1 MAPIDWKNIWNIVHK
16 YLLNKYIV
24 TVVVFAL
31 IFLFVG
37 EQSLINGIK
46 RGRQIRQ
53 TERAIQEADHAIQK
67 AFRQKNALQQ
77 KDSLEK
83 YAREQYLMHKSNEDV
98 YLVNEE

>member
-1 MAPIDWKNIWNIVHK
+1 MAPIDWKNIWNFMRT
-16 YLLNKYIV
+16 YLLNKYVITIIV
-24 TVVVFAL
+24 FML

-37 EQSLINGIK
+37 EQSLIKDMK

-67 AFRQKNALQQ
+67 ATRQKNALQQ

-98 YLVNEE
+98 YLINEE